1 MKAKIPTILAALLL
15 SVLPASA
22 QETYL
27 YTNEF
32 LAPGLSYVNN
42 AEGFAFGFR
51 TDSFSY
57 GPIELQI
64 WAMNISAGTYSLG
77 LYSDGGGQPGTLLY
91 SYSGTTGGAPIGN
104 PAVISFFPDGPMSLD
119 PDTTYYIVMPQTLAP
134 GVLVSLA
141 QAENGYT
148 TAPGHDWSYQG
159 FALQGDNGN
168 WEPLNEFYVNSA
180 FVEIIPESATI
191 FFVAAG
197 AALLL
202 CRSRLRTGV

>member
-1 MKAKIPTILAALLL
+1 MKANLSAILAAVLLA
-15 SVLPASA
+15 VLPASA

-77 LYSDGGGQPGTLLY
+77 LYSDGGGQPGTLLF
-91 SYSGTTGGAPIGN
+91 SYSGIPGGAPIGN
-104 PAVISFFPDGPMSLD
+104 PAIISFLPDGPMSLE
-119 PDTTYYIVMPQTLAP
+119 PDTTYYTILSCRKPLHRVCWFQRPRRTTVIRPPRDTTGAIRDLHFSRM
-134 GVLVSLA
+134 
-141 QAENGYT
+141 AE
-148 TAPGHDWSYQG
+148 
-159 FALQGDNGN
+159 
-168 WEPLNEFYVNSA
+168 
-180 FVEIIPESATI
+180 
-191 FFVAAG
+191 
-197 AALLL
+197 
-202 CRSRLRTGV
+202 TGSP